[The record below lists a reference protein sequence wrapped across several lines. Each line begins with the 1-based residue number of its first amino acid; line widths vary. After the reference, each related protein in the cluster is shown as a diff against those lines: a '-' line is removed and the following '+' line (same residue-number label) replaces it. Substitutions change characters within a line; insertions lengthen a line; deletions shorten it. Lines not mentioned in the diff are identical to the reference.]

1 MPGLSPSSES
11 HRIEGPPPPPLPRL
25 ELPKGLLDIPFV
37 QDRPR
42 ILRFEAGL
50 LLDLHL
56 RRLARVSGAIDRA
69 VALRLRK
76 LRDSRGY
83 VALGF
88 SLFKDYVRERL
99 GLAERTGQEL
109 SSLGA
114 GLERLPFLDA
124 ALAAGRITWT
134 AAAEVARVAGV
145 EDEREWVEAAER
157 LSVRELRR
165 RVKDARAGVNQ
176 DESRD
181 AGPQGVTDDGSP
193 GADGTL
199 ESEDPEPEPSD
210 PLVRLAVEVH
220 PATAHLWDAALDL
233 CELVAGA
240 DLHEGE
246 APEYILA
253 DFLSGRP
260 APPDDREPC
269 WPRGAPIKGRRPA
282 PGAWARPTA
291 TRPVDRLGP
300 AAVPASW
307 VKEIEHIEDLVRSAV
322 PRDPF
327 DLDESMRSLSAR
339 RQALDLDLARLLRNF
354 QALNLARHI
363 GFAGFREY
371 VEERLGIS
379 HRRARRLVSL
389 DRCLFFFPAVAAA
402 VREGQIGTEAAW
414 LVCKVAAPE
423 RTERA
428 WVEHARLRT
437 VTRLRDEVRW
447 TLRKAREGT
456 MEGPCLPPPAGR
468 LPSALQELSAALGCP
483 MPGECA
489 PGSAVGRPAETLE
502 RCPSGTESA
511 TLVAERTGLRG
522 PGAETARGEWPTFAG
537 DGSDRCARSATG
549 ALTGLGAE
557 AEMIDPTDL
566 AAVLNFVSLRD
577 TSRPR
582 VRVDFALHESAL
594 SLWDDARQRISLETG
609 QDFVPDREVLRRIA
623 VEFLA
628 TFLPL
633 WFQEVRNGDPVA
645 VRDGFRCQIP
655 GCTVRGGSAHHLRFV
670 SQLGPDEMWNLL
682 FVCYVHH
689 LLGVHRRRIR
699 VHGRVGESVVFELG
713 IRADGT
719 ALDTFVNEERRLA
732 S

>member
-1 MPGLSPSSES
+1 M
-11 HRIEGPPPPPLPRL
+11 
-25 ELPKGLLDIPFV
+25 LDIPFV

-42 ILRFEAGL
+42 VLRFEAGL
-50 LLDLHL
+50 LLDLHV
-56 RRLARVSGAIDRA
+56 RRLARLSGAIDRA

-83 VALGF
+83 VTLGF

-114 GLERLPFLDA
+114 GLERLPALDA
-124 ALAAGRITWT
+124 ALAEGRITWT

-157 LSVRELRR
+157 LTVRELRR
-165 RVKDARAGVNQ
+165 RVKDARTGVNQ
-176 DESRD
+176 DESAD
-181 AGPQGVTDDGSP
+181 AGQQGVTDECSP
-193 GADGTL
+193 GANETL
-199 ESEDPEPEPSD
+199 ETGQSELEPSD
-210 PLVRLAVEVH
+210 PLVRLAVETH

-240 DLHEGE
+240 DLSEGE

-253 DFLSGRP
+253 DFLSGKL
-260 APPDDREPC
+260 APPQDREPC
-269 WPRGAPIKGRRPA
+269 WPRGAPIQGRRPT
-282 PGAWARPTA
+282 PGEWVRPIA
-291 TRPVDRLGP
+291 ARPVDKLGP

-307 VKEIEHIEDLVRSAV
+307 VREIEQIEDLVRSPV
-322 PRDPF
+322 PRGSF
-327 DLDESMRSLSAR
+327 ELDESMRSLSTR

-354 QALNLARHI
+354 QSLHLARHI

-389 DRCLFFFPAVAAA
+389 DRRLFFFPAVAAA
-402 VREGQIGTEAAW
+402 VREGLIGTEAAW
-414 LVCKVAAPE
+414 LLCKVAVPG
-423 RTERA
+423 RTERE

-437 VTRLRDEVRW
+437 VARLREEVRW

-456 MEGPCLPPPAGR
+456 LEEPCLPPPSGR
-468 LPSALQELSAALGCP
+468 LPSALEEVSAALGYP
-483 MPGECA
+483 VPDESV
-489 PGSAVGRPAETLE
+489 PGSAVGRPAETPE
-502 RCPSGTESA
+502 RYPSGTESA
-511 TLVAERTGLRG
+511 TLVAERAGQRGL
-522 PGAETARGEWPTFAG
+522 GAETARGEWPTFAG
-537 DGSDRCARSATG
+537 GGSNRDARSADR
-549 ALTGLGAE
+549 APIGLGAD
-557 AEMIDPTDL
+557 AGTVDPADL
-566 AAVLNFVSLRD
+566 AVVLNFVSRRD
-577 TSRPR
+577 VSRAR

-594 SLWDDARQRISLETG
+594 SLWDEARQRISLETG
-609 QDFVPDREVLRRIA
+609 QDFVPDREVLRHIA

-628 TFLPL
+628 TYLPL
-633 WFQEVRNGDPVA
+633 WFEEVRDGDPVA
-645 VRDGFRCQIP
+645 VRDGFRCRIP

-682 FVCYVHH
+682 FVCYTHH
-689 LLGVHRRRIR
+689 LLGIHRRRIR

-713 IRADGT
+713 IRPDGT
-719 ALDTFVNEERRLA
+719 ALETFVNEERRLA